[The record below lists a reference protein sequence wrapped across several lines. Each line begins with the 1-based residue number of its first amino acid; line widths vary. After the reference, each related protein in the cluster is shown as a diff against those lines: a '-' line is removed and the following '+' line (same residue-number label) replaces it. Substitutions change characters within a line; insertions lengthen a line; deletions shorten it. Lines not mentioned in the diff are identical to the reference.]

1 MPRICWHTI
10 FTCWKPQVVR
20 QAVGSAPNCDAACW
34 PRGGAR
40 LTALSDET
48 EIACRSKNGVD
59 SNTAAPICG
68 QQRAP
73 RWWLIGR
80 SEDGTYCK
88 IVVIWRPSA
97 FDLVGRNI
105 WTPRRNFAV

>member
-1 MPRICWHTI
+1 MPPRPVAAVEIGGEAEYG
-10 FTCWKPQVVR
+10 VVGHFHR
-20 QAVGSAPNCDAACW
+20 FGVGLEAVAAN
-34 PRGGAR
+34 G
-40 LTALSDET
+40 LS
-48 EIACRSKNGVD
+48 
-59 SNTAAPICG
+59 AAPICG